1 MDLSHTEPGFNSKA
15 DDILIRRNLIWKY
28 RFFFSLPIQA
38 MKQAHAEVQ
47 EENREFDEDALE
59 EDEGIG

>member
-1 MDLSHTEPGFNSKA
+1 
-15 DDILIRRNLIWKY
+15 
-28 RFFFSLPIQA
+28 

-59 EDEGIG
+59 EDEGIGWVAIKYVSGIGKMLSINWY